1 MAGFNSHQE
10 DPHPSPV
17 DHACLG
23 HHGDALDASLGQLQG
38 SFRAG
43 KDANLAGRTMEER
56 GAHTSTS
63 NNQDEKVEQEGGR
76 ESMTDEFKAARA
88 GSKPNSTLLTFKP
101 SLLLPD

>member
-43 KDANLAGRTMEER
+43 KDADLAGRAMEEP
-56 GAHTSTS
+56 GACTHRRDYQSE
-63 NNQDEKVEQEGGR
+63 NIEQEGGR
-76 ESMTDEFKAARA
+76 GSMTDEF
-88 GSKPNSTLLTFKP
+88 
-101 SLLLPD
+101 